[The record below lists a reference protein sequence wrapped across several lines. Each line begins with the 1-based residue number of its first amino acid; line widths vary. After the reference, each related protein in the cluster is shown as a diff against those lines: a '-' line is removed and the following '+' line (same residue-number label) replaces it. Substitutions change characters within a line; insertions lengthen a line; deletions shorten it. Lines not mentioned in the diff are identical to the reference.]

1 MKGFMRKKSEN
12 EHTHPASSYQPEFG
26 VGDSVFIWGTVD
38 RIKIDAD
45 GVWYRV
51 LLRNTDAITSVYP
64 VTIHGS
70 EVFSTGT
77 KMNGGVD
84 T

>member
-1 MKGFMRKKSEN
+1 MKGFMRKKSEHEN
-12 EHTHPASSYQPEFG
+12 THSASSYQPEFG
-26 VGDSVFIWGTVD
+26 IGDSVFIWGTVD
-38 RIKIDAD
+38 KIKIDAD

-51 LLRNTDAITSVYP
+51 LLRNTDAITSVVP

-70 EVFSTGT
+70 EVFSTGM

>member
-1 MKGFMRKKSEN
+1 MKKI
-12 EHTHPASSYQPEFG
+12 PALFKR
-26 VGDSVFIWGTVD
+26 VFD
-38 RIKIDAD
+38 DNHK
-45 GVWYRV
+45 YRV
-51 LLRNTDAITSVYP
+51 LLRNTDSITSVCP